1 MTSLIN
7 QEQTAIIT
15 SNVILKMHYL
25 FLGDQQVFMC
35 RQLLLNKVFE
45 NGITLCSGS
54 KKCKDVAMDKN
65 EMDNVW
71 LPLAKDIIDSIMMIG
86 IVAIRFENDIPYVPK
101 VGTYN
106 IHVKTTVSGIS
117 KYELHDMD
125 NPMDPVPGSLVLSG
139 YGYDPRPNGTLISMI
154 KNLEPVMLFVH
165 KLSDA
170 ALHAEETRCNPP
182 IIVERREK
190 ATDTR
195 EGLDFDF
202 YMDADTLKSNLNSQY
217 QRDEKAVKQLQNQ
230 RKLFHAA
237 ISGVDSRSK
246 ATTSN
251 AMDNIVPL
259 PNEYHVGTVIEP
271 SGRNDYTQI
280 TRNASEIICSVLG
293 VPRSMMISDN
303 IVRGDIQGSHDV
315 FKQSCL
321 QWKGIV
327 GKILTIL
334 YRLTKSEDE
343 AARLKKISK
352 KRKLSDIKNF
362 AEKEMIEVIIPVTP
376 YISNEELKDMY
387 LHQIIDWKTYK
398 EYILR
403 NASLPFDVSKSDKDP
418 WSTED
423 KKELLGITQKPEPLS
438 EGGALSKSKNNDSSG
453 SSSSGNDNR
462 VKAKNK

>member
-343 AARLKKISK
+343 AARLKKLVRKENYQISK
-352 KRKLSDIKNF
+352 IL
-362 AEKEMIEVIIPVTP
+362 
-376 YISNEELKDMY
+376 LK
-387 LHQIIDWKTYK
+387 
-398 EYILR
+398 
-403 NASLPFDVSKSDKDP
+403 
-418 WSTED
+418 
-423 KKELLGITQKPEPLS
+423 KK
-438 EGGALSKSKNNDSSG
+438 
-453 SSSSGNDNR
+453 
-462 VKAKNK
+462 